1 MANGIMRWVYVASF
15 VAHGALAIVVS
26 QLDDQPRYETTNLTM
41 QDAQEPE
48 PPKET
53 PPPPPPPP
61 PPEPETPRPRVRR
74 AEAPPPPEAEPPP
87 AAATAPVT
95 TSNPALDALP
105 DFGLSLGGS
114 TGSGGI
120 AVPTGPRTP
129 VARETRVSAPRVLG
143 TAPREQA
150 QDECSEEA
158 TRPRPL
164 SVPQPVYPESARSEE
179 IEGRV
184 RLQIDVDAEGQVTA
198 VRLLEGLG
206 HGLDEAAIDA
216 ARAATFEPATR
227 CGRPTTATFTISIRF
242 TL

>member
-1 MANGIMRWVYVASF
+1 MANGIMRWVYAASF

-26 QLDDQPRYETTNLTM
+26 QLDDQPRYETTHLTM

-48 PPKET
+48 PTNEL
-53 PPPPPPPP
+53 PPPPPPP
-61 PPEPETPRPRVRR
+61 PPEPETPRPRARR
-74 AEAPPPPEAEPPP
+74 TEPPPLAEAVPPPADAPPP
-87 AAATAPVT
+87 ATA
-95 TSNPALDALP
+95 SNPALDALP
-105 DFGLSLGGS
+105 EFGLSLGGS

-120 AVPTGPRTP
+120 AVPMSPRPP
-129 VARETRVSAPRVLG
+129 VARERRVVAARVLG
-143 TAPREQA
+143 ASPRAEA
-150 QDECSEEA
+150 QDECVEDA

-198 VRLLEGLG
+198 VRVIEGLG
-206 HGLDEAAIDA
+206 HGLDESAIDA
-216 ARAATFEPATR
+216 ARAATFAPATR